1 MQLEGLQKDAPQV
14 DDLES
19 ASLIVLFLRF
29 FSILKLFNSFYTFLF
44 YTFEEASR
52 FRITIMVYEDTSI
65 QEDCNTKRVSPNWLE
80 RQ

>member
-14 DDLES
+14 YDLES
-19 ASLIVLFLRF
+19 ASLIVSFLRF
-29 FSILKLFNSFYTFLF
+29 LSILKLFYSFYTFLF
-44 YTFEEASR
+44 YTLEEASR

-65 QEDCNTKRVSPNWLE
+65 HEDRNTKRVSPNWFE